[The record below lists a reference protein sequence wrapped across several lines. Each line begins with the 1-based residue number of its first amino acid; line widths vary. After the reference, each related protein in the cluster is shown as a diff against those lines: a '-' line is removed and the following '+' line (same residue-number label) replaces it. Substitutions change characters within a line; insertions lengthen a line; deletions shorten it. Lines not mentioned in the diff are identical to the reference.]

1 MKKLM
6 VAFVAMAMAVVANAA
21 AINWS
26 VEYSYQPGADTE
38 NGPFAEG
45 WLIAIFDAGV
55 TETAT
60 ATALTSLIQGGA
72 ADAVTTYS
80 ISTATGNSDGGAFQN
95 NIAITGDKGD
105 TVTAYLVLFDSAT
118 VADAEQFFVASA
130 SVEIPTSGTTAG
142 MIFGD
147 GGDLLDSAVADNWSS
162 IGGAEPVPEP
172 TSGLLLLVGGA
183 LLALKRRRA

>member
-1 MKKLM
+1 MKKLLI
-6 VAFVAMAMAVVANAA
+6 AFVAMAMAVVANAA

-26 VEYSYQPGADTE
+26 VDYSYQPGADTE

-72 ADAVTTYS
+72 ADAVTTYA
-80 ISTATGNSDGGAFQN
+80 ISTATGNADGGAFRSDV
-95 NIAITGDKGD
+95 AITGDKGD
-105 TVTAYLVLFDSAT
+105 TVNAYLVLFDSAT
-118 VADAEQFFVASA
+118 AADANKFFVSSA
-130 SVEIPTSGTTAG
+130 SVVIPTSGTTAG

-147 GGDLLDSAVADNWSS
+147 EGDLLGSAVAKNWT
-162 IGGAEPVPEP
+162 AVPEP